1 MEVKCE
7 KTSILEPVNPNKAT
21 ALFTGKSSGIL
32 NWNDLLYPKMN
43 DLRKLV
49 RDTFYSTSKL
59 ELGVKEQNNE
69 EVEKVIEQL
78 LVLTQVSLDL
88 ISEVESYTTDPSVV
102 SIIAT
107 MTDQC
112 SEHLHSLYRIKS
124 NEFDTI
130 SYAESTKITQPEDIV
145 KVLQETI
152 NVKSDIK
159 ELVQR
164 LVDIEAISNG
174 NKLVEQLQLDMSNH
188 IEFLEFVLQIAKEEI
203 L

>member
-1 MEVKCE
+1 MKCE

-59 ELGVKEQNNE
+59 ELGVKEQNSE
-69 EVEKVIEQL
+69 EVEETIEEL
-78 LVLTQVSLDL
+78 LSLTQLSLDL
-88 ISEVESYTTDPSVV
+88 ISEVEGYATDPSVV
-102 SIIAT
+102 SIMAT
-107 MTDQC
+107 ITDQC

-124 NEFDTI
+124 NEFDVIELPEATVI
-130 SYAESTKITQPEDIV
+130 TKPTDVIE
-145 KVLQETI
+145 VLQEVI
-152 NVKSDIK
+152 NVKMNIE
-159 ELVQR
+159 EL
-164 LVDIEAISNG
+164 SNKLSNVETIVNG
-174 NKLVEQLQLDMSNH
+174 DKLVEQLQLDMNNH
-188 IEFLEFVLQIAKEEI
+188 IEFLEFILQIAKEEI

>member
-1 MEVKCE
+1 MKCE

-59 ELGVKEQNNE
+59 ELGVKEQNSE
-69 EVEKVIEQL
+69 EAEETIEEL
-78 LVLTQVSLDL
+78 LSLTQLSLDL
-88 ISEVESYTTDPSVV
+88 ISEVESYATDPSVV
-102 SIIAT
+102 SIMAT
-107 MTDQC
+107 ITDQC

-124 NEFDTI
+124 NEFDVIELPKVTVI
-130 SYAESTKITQPEDIV
+130 TKPTDVIE
-145 KVLQETI
+145 VLQEVI
-152 NVKSDIK
+152 NVKTNIE
-159 ELVQR
+159 EL
-164 LVDIEAISNG
+164 S
-174 NKLVEQLQLDMSNH
+174 NKLLNVETIVNGDKLVKQLQLDMNNH
-188 IEFLEFVLQIAKEEI
+188 IEFLEFILQIAKEEI

>member
-1 MEVKCE
+1 MEVKCK

-59 ELGVKEQNNE
+59 ELGVKEQNSE
-69 EVEKVIEQL
+69 EVEEAIEEL
-78 LVLTQVSLDL
+78 LSLTQLSLDL
-88 ISEVESYTTDPSVV
+88 ISKVESYATDPSVV

-107 MTDQC
+107 ITDQC

-130 SYAESTKITQPEDIV
+130 ELPKATAITKPTDVIE
-145 KVLQETI
+145 VLQEVI
-152 NVKSDIK
+152 NVKTNIE
-159 ELVQR
+159 EL
-164 LVDIEAISNG
+164 SNKLLNVETIVNG
-174 NKLVEQLQLDMSNH
+174 DKLVEQLQLDMNNH
-188 IEFLEFVLQIAKEEI
+188 IEFLEFILQIAKEEI